1 MELTNFDIIK
11 GPVVS
16 DKAYRL
22 NKDNSKLVIEVHNKA
37 TKKMV
42 KDAIEQLFDVKVAAV
57 NTTIRKKCYARVA
70 SKRHNARPTISKRKI
85 AYVTLAEG
93 YELNLFDQA
102 GKTSM
107 QTERTTQKTMAS

>member
-22 NKDNSKLVIEVHNKA
+22 NKDNSKLVIEVHKKS
-37 TKKMV
+37 TKKQI

-57 NTTIRKKCYARVA
+57 NTEIRKKCFARAA
-70 SKRHNARPTISKRKI
+70 SRRHDAQPTMTERKI

-107 QTERTTQKTMAS
+107 QSERPAQKTVAS